1 MYKVHIKGSR
11 EPITINDDVKGK
23 QLQDNWMANNLSEKI
38 QIGDDRI
45 LSSNIKGISEFKEE
59 NHDQKSKMHDM
70 IQETN
75 QRFANWRAQLLS
87 KTPLERAK
95 NTQVARLVAYA
106 INGTHE
112 VPEGVTEAQEDYF
125 KTHPKNAVAN
135 PICYKDKMKFRP
147 HAEESNVMEH
157 ISGRLRLSALELAER
172 VAGSD
177 MNSSRY
183 D

>member
-1 MYKVHIKGSR
+1 MYKIHIKGSR
-11 EPITINDDVKGK
+11 EPITVNDDVKGK
-23 QLQDNWMANNLSEKI
+23 QLQNNWMENNLSEKI
-38 QIGDDRI
+38 QIGDDHI
-45 LSSNIKGISEFKEE
+45 LSSNIKGISKFKED

-75 QRFANWRAQLLS
+75 RRFAKWRKRLTSQ
-87 KTPLERAK
+87 TPLERAK

-112 VPEGVTEAQEDYF
+112 VPEGVTEAQEAYF
-125 KTHPKNAVAN
+125 KEHPKNAVAN
-135 PICYKDKMKFRP
+135 PLCYKDKMKFRP
-147 HAEESNVMEH
+147 HVEESNVMEH
-157 ISGRLRLSALELAER
+157 ISGRLRVTALELAER
-172 VAGSD
+172 VASSD